1 MLLSAEVGTEK
12 KNQMQPCPPEA
23 DSLETR
29 ATHRKHVAQH
39 GISPGPVSAQLG
51 GMGCKVLLKW
61 EDE

>member
-1 MLLSAEVGTEK
+1 MLLSAEGGTEK

-39 GISPGPVSAQLG
+39 G